1 VELRRAIPYY
11 RPLFNFIR
19 TEGEWNNRTK
29 ICHYNYIYFI
39 IYEST
44 NTLISC
50 YLTTIL
56 LASINEFVCLIL
68 RNCYWERAV
77 HVRVCVGDETNLLF
91 NVRRIVAATSTEN
104 SITVPD
110 VMVGCTTWR
119 PGIRDKRLTG
129 ETCRKSPLSKP
140 RALSSET
147 RIQVDCISA
156 FTCGGSLAR
165 LALDKR
171 SSRDKSVQCA
181 RVTHSPLA
189 VHYRMFDGRSL
200 AVDTFA

>member
-1 VELRRAIPYY
+1 M
-11 RPLFNFIR
+11 
-19 TEGEWNNRTK
+19 
-29 ICHYNYIYFI
+29 
-39 IYEST
+39 
-44 NTLISC
+44 
-50 YLTTIL
+50 TTIL
-56 LASINEFVCLIL
+56 LAQINEFVCLIL
-68 RNCYWERAV
+68 RNCCRERVV
-77 HVRVCVGDETNLLF
+77 HVRVRVGDETNLLF
-91 NVRRIVAATSTEN
+91 NVRRIVAATEN

-171 SSRDKSVQCA
+171 SSRDKSVQRA

>member
-1 VELRRAIPYY
+1 MESLHRAVPYY

-19 TEGEWNNRTK
+19 IEREWNNRTK

-39 IYEST
+39 VYEST
-44 NTLISC
+44 NTLISY

-56 LASINEFVCLIL
+56 LVSINEFVCFIL
-68 RNCYWERAV
+68 RTSIIIEN
-77 HVRVCVGDETNLLF
+77 VCVGDETNLLF
-91 NVRRIVAATSTEN
+91 NVRRIVAAASTEN

-129 ETCRKSPLSKP
+129 ETCRKSPLSKL

-181 RVTHSPLA
+181 RVTHSLLA
-189 VHYRMFDGRSL
+189 VHYRMFDGSL
-200 AVDTFA
+200 VVDTFA